1 MFGSNVSVPMSVPH
15 TAAQLGFPAERGTL
29 LEARHASPSPCGR
42 GQDKGPSGASNRLL
56 RPREA
61 VERGREAGGG
71 GLGLGL
77 LLLQL

>member
-42 GQDKGPSGASNRLL
+42 GQDKGPSGASEHIATSQGSSGA
-56 RPREA
+56 REG
-61 VERGREAGGG
+61 GRG